1 MYKIVEYIDKY
12 NEKINEF
19 VISIYVEEH
28 GFEEHRE
35 LIKND
40 DNSIYSKSGGNL
52 WIAINESGEIVGTI
66 ATYKYDYE
74 SVELKRLYVRK
85 DFRGTGLA
93 RVLYGTALNF
103 CKEKSFKKIFLGTYD
118 RLETAIHFYLK
129 RGFNEIEEK
138 REKSGARFFK
148 LDI

>member
-1 MYKIVEYIDKY
+1 MYKIVEYMDQY

-40 DNSIYSKSGGNL
+40 DNSVYAKSGGNL
-52 WIAINESGEIVGTI
+52 WLAIDENGEIGGTI
-66 ATYKYDYE
+66 ATYKLDDE
-74 SVELKRLYVRK
+74 NIELKRLYVRK
-85 DFRGTGLA
+85 DYRGKGLSKE
-93 RVLYGTALNF
+93 LYETALNY
-103 CKEKSFKKIFLGTYD
+103 CKDNSFKKVFLGTYEK
-118 RLETAIHFYLK
+118 LETAIHFYLK

-138 REKSGARFFK
+138 RENSGARFYE
-148 LDI
+148 LNI